1 MQQQEAEKQLWV
13 MSPEDEE
20 QSSGYDS
27 KCIFC
32 RISGNQESSAELL
45 HCDIQGLGPPYRSS
59 RRSLLE
65 DLVCFKDIR
74 PGAPHHYLVVPKKH
88 VGNCKTLTKDHVQLV
103 KNMMEVGK
111 NILQR
116 NNVTDLDD
124 IRLGFHWPPFC
135 SIAHLHL
142 HVLAPAS
149 QLGFLS
155 RMIYRIN
162 SYWFVTAEQL
172 IERLQANTDAS

>member
-45 HCDIQGLGPPYRSS
+45 HCD
-59 RRSLLE
+59 E

-88 VGNCKTLTKDHVQLV
+88 VGNCKTLTKDHVQLEYDGSR
-103 KNMMEVGK
+103 KEYSTAQQCHRFGRYPVGFP
-111 NILQR
+111 LASFL
-116 NNVTDLDD
+116 LDSP
-124 IRLGFHWPPFC
+124 LTSPC
-135 SIAHLHL
+135 SGSCQ
-142 HVLAPAS
+142 PAGIS
-149 QLGFLS
+149 
-155 RMIYRIN
+155 
-162 SYWFVTAEQL
+162 V
-172 IERLQANTDAS
+172 

>member
-45 HCDIQGLGPPYRSS
+45 HCD
-59 RRSLLE
+59 E

-88 VGNCKTLTKDHVQLV
+88 VGNCKTLTKDHVQL
-103 KNMMEVGK
+103 GK
-111 NILQR
+111 TTFTAFPSCDTRKSEPQPNCRIFTQHLQLQLLCALSIVRKDILITLQ
-116 NNVTDLDD
+116 D
-124 IRLGFHWPPFC
+124 I
-135 SIAHLHL
+135 
-142 HVLAPAS
+142 
-149 QLGFLS
+149 
-155 RMIYRIN
+155 
-162 SYWFVTAEQL
+162 
-172 IERLQANTDAS
+172 